1 MSMASSSWPMWR
13 KDKCRGERETK
24 LVKRDERGRERRR
37 KSKSNGVPKNYNH
50 VPLRKMRT

>member
-1 MSMASSSWPMWR
+1 MSMASSSWPMWM
-13 KDKCRGERETK
+13 KDKCRGERETR